1 MFRAYYIQHQTLN
14 NVKSLQFY
22 QISTRDVVFNVCFC
36 VMIVS
41 VTNLIGILKGLIEK
55 TTY

>member
-1 MFRAYYIQHQTLN
+1 MFRAYYIERQTLN

-36 VMIVS
+36 VMIVG